1 MERAR
6 ARAIYF
12 ARINRVI
19 DYVTRHLGEKLTP
32 AVLARE
38 ATFSPWHFHRV
49 FAGMVGESVHD
60 LVRRLRLEQ
69 AAARLRSHPDD
80 SVTAIAR
87 ACGYSTSAT
96 FIRDFKSHFGV
107 SATAYRSDGKS
118 RTLKSKPGA
127 GSRRDGGER
136 INLTAEVRQLPGYR
150 VVYARHRGR
159 YDDGELG
166 QVWATL
172 MKWAGGRGLLL
183 NQPRRLGIPHDN
195 PELTPA
201 ARCRYDACLVVGP
214 GVEGTG
220 GLGTA
225 EIPAGFYACAPFRGP
240 AAGSERAFQELCG
253 KWLPESG
260 YQPADGPPL
269 ELYHDAEATLDG
281 ATLTCDLCIPV
292 KPL

>member
-1 MERAR
+1 MERSR

-12 ARINRVI
+12 ARLNRVI
-19 DYVTRHLGEKLTP
+19 DYVTRHLDEKLTL

-87 ACGYSTSAT
+87 ACGYSAPAA
-96 FIRDFKSHFGV
+96 FIRDFKSQFGV
-107 SATAYRSDGKS
+107 SATAYRSEGKS
-118 RTLKSKPGA
+118 RTLKGRPGHTPRTMDKA
-127 GSRRDGGER
+127 IAAPHG
-136 INLTAEVRQLPGYR
+136 EVRQLPGCR
-150 VVYARHRGR
+150 VVYARHRGPC
-159 YDDGELG
+159 DDGEIG
-166 QVWATL
+166 KVWAKL
-172 MKWAGGRGLLL
+172 MKWAGSRGLLHD
-183 NQPRRLGIPHDN
+183 QPQLLGIAPDN

-214 GVEGTG
+214 GVKGTG
-220 GLGTA
+220 GIGTA
-225 EIPAGFYACAPFRGP
+225 ELPGGLYACAPFRGP
-240 AAGSERAFQELCG
+240 AGQLGAAYQDLCG

-269 ELYHDAEATLDG
+269 ELYHGVGAAPDG
-281 ATLTCDLCIPV
+281 RTLTCDICIPV